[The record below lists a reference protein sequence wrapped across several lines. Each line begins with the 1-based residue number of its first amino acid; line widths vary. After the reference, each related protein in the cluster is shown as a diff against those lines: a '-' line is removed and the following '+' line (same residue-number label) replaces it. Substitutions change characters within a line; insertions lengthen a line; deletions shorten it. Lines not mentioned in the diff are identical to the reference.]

1 MKAGLQE
8 INETVGVWGSLLC
21 TNQGEIIENLSPPTL
36 TKPTL
41 ENIARHVVELLSGTA
56 ERLADLEEV
65 VFHYQ
70 DRKVLVIDLQQVVL
84 IVICTPSVDIP
95 LLRMS
100 VNVVVSRW
108 KSDPA
113 VQKDFKKNF
122 VERI

>member
-8 INETVGVWGSLLC
+8 INETVGVWGSMLC
-21 TNQGEIIENLSPPTL
+21 TNRGEIIVNISPPAL
-36 TKPTL
+36 NKPTL
-41 ENIARHVVELLSGTA
+41 ENISRHVIELLSTA
-56 ERLADLEEV
+56 AGRLEDLEEV

-70 DRKVLVIDLQQVVL
+70 DRKVLVMDLVQAVL

-113 VQKDFKKNF
+113 VQKEIKKSF